1 MPRRLW
7 DVNTGQCLK
16 TLDNE
21 SNSPVSSASFTPS
34 SFFILSASLSSTVR
48 IHSLHNGKVL
58 KTFRAAEYVSEKHPC
73 PAIVYGAPLA
83 PKPITN
89 GHAKDD
95 SAMDVDGGEAVPS
108 PPTAVASPAAVRSR
122 AAWVIAGSENG
133 KVIIWDLQDR
143 RVIHTLEGLD
153 SPVVAL
159 AVAPDGRTIAAGSI
173 EPDKSI
179 HLWRI
184 GV

>member
-1 MPRRLW
+1 MGSKQTDLSRLW

-58 KTFRAAEYVSEKHPC
+58 KTFRAADYVSERYHC
-73 PAIVYGAPLA
+73 PAIVYGAPQV
-83 PKPITN
+83 PETN
-89 GHAKDD
+89 GHAKDH
-95 SAMDVDGGEAVPS
+95 AMEVDEGNAS
-108 PPTAVASPAAVRSR
+108 PPTAAVSPAPTAR

-143 RVIHTLEGLD
+143 RVIQTLDGHS

-159 AVAPDGRTIAAGSI
+159 AVSPDGATIASGSV
-173 EPDKSI
+173 EPDKTI
-179 HLWRI
+179 RVWQI
-184 GV
+184 